1 MSPNLEDQIPNYSEI
16 EPSSEHIHLT
26 LTPLSDL
33 SVSTSISEGN
43 QSSDSE
49 LNEDIVV
56 DDLADVAVTSVM
68 RNYVPLEHN
77 IRELLVSKYIFL
89 NSFRILLNK

>member
-16 EPSSEHIHLT
+16 EPNSEHIHLT

-68 RNYVPLEHN
+68 RNHVPLEHN